1 MQVDVKTSETN
12 LQGDGTPQ
20 VPILGR
26 NSTEIQESRLT
37 KYTENELSAAAPKN
51 RKFEPVVKSKTYKS
65 LNKQHHNFEAT
76 TQSHDAMKSPPDA
89 ESRPVEEDAEG
100 HLVNIKLENSSTDGN
115 VLVQEAECQTGDQD
129 QGIQVKKEKV

>member
-51 RKFEPVVKSKTYKS
+51 RKFEPVVKSKTYKCPTPPS
-65 LNKQHHNFEAT
+65 LCLIKMDIIIYDIQALVPLIALRHNVLTCHQNQIKTYFMTLIFIKVKA
-76 TQSHDAMKSPPDA
+76 
-89 ESRPVEEDAEG
+89 
-100 HLVNIKLENSSTDGN
+100 LVNG
-115 VLVQEAECQTGDQD
+115 QY
-129 QGIQVKKEKV
+129 